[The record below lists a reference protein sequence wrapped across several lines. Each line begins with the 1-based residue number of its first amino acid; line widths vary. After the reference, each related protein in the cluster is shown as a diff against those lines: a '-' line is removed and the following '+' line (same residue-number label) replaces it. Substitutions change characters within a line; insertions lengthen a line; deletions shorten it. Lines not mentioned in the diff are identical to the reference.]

1 MTERPH
7 SMLSESH
14 LQHLEEIVR
23 ETPIGHAMA
32 EVGVYKGGSAWWI
45 AKVADERAV
54 PLHLFDTFAGIPWEE
69 HDDSNRIGEFN
80 AGGAE
85 DVQDAMPNAHLHV
98 GIFPDTLPPSGME
111 TLSFVHSDCDQY
123 YSVRAVIDLL
133 WPRIVPGGVMAFD
146 DMDTNGGRK
155 AILETFPP
163 QMSGTVYRIPPI
175 HKHRGW
181 WIVRKP
187 G

>member
-1 MTERPH
+1 MTERPT
-7 SMLSESH
+7 SLMGEGH

-23 ETPIGHAMA
+23 ETPTGHAMA

-45 AKVADERAV
+45 AKVANERAV
-54 PLHLFDTFAGIPWEE
+54 PLHLFDTFSGIPIAEP
-69 HDDSNRIGEFN
+69 DDSNRIGEFD
-80 AGGAE
+80 AGGPDA
-85 DVQDAMPNAHLHV
+85 VQAAIPTAILHV
-98 GIFPDTLPPSGME
+98 GLFPDTLPPSGME
-111 TLSFVHSDCDQY
+111 TLAFVHSDCDQY

-155 AILETFPP
+155 AILETFPR
-163 QMSGTVYRIPPI
+163 QMSGVLYQTPPI
-175 HKHRGW
+175 HEHKGW